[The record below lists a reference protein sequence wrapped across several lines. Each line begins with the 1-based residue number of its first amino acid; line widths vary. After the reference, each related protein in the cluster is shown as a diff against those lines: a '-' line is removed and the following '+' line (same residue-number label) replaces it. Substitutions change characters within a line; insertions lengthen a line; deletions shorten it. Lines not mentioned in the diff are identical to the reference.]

1 MEFDDYDI
9 EADEELMKQVWI
21 NLFDNAI
28 KFTPD
33 GGKISVSIAGDARFI
48 CATITNYGAEIP
60 PESLGKIFNKF
71 YQGDRSHAVEGNGLG
86 LALVKKTI
94 DILGGEI
101 AVESELGKGSEF
113 TVKIAKGAP

>member
-1 MEFDDYDI
+1 M
-9 EADEELMKQVWI
+9 
-21 NLFDNAI
+21 
-28 KFTPD
+28 KFTPA
-33 GGKISVSIAGDARFI
+33 GGKIVVSLKEREGLAVLKVRDTGCGMNAETGAR
-48 CATITNYGAEIP
+48 
-60 PESLGKIFNKF
+60 IFDKF

>member
-1 MEFDDYDI
+1 MIFDTHAHLDDR
-9 EADEELMKQVWI
+9 A
-21 NLFDNAI
+21 FD
-28 KFTPD
+28 T
-33 GGKISVSIAGDARFI
+33 
-48 CATITNYGAEIP
+48 
-60 PESLGKIFNKF
+60 
-71 YQGDRSHAVEGNGLG
+71 DRAALLSQLPGLG